1 MTGFRPIL
9 AVAVLLVWQ
18 SGATAVDKI
27 LTTKN
32 IRISGTIVR
41 MSSTEVEIKAGTRVS
56 KVPVN
61 EIKRL
66 TYDKPPRQL
75 RLAQVAIENGQPAD
89 ARNKLG
95 QVKVARLKRPFVK
108 QEIAFYKALA
118 GARLALQGEGNH
130 TRAVRDMLSF
140 RKNNRNNYHY
150 FECVDVLG
158 ELAMEMGRYPK
169 ASGFYAELAKAPWPD
184 YQLRAMVR
192 QGRALRSQ
200 GEFAAA
206 LEKFSDVIG
215 SDASNADTQRYINVA
230 TLGKAVC
237 LAESGKH
244 DEGIELVNSVI
255 AKTDGEDVQL
265 MGRTYITHGLCF
277 RKANRDKDALLAY
290 LHVDLL
296 YNSDPQ
302 SHAEA
307 LYHLAD
313 LWPRFNKPDR
323 ALAAQNLLES
333 RYPTSVW
340 NKRP

>member
-1 MTGFRPIL
+1 MTGFRPL
-9 AVAVLLVWQ
+9 LVVAVLLVWQ
-18 SGATAVDKI
+18 SEATAADDI

-32 IRISGTIVR
+32 IKIRGTIVR
-41 MSSTEVEIKAGTRVS
+41 MSSTEVEINAGARVR

-61 EIKRL
+61 EIQRL
-66 TYDKPPRQL
+66 TYDRAPPQL

-95 QVKVARLKRPFVK
+95 QVKVARLKDFVK
-108 QEIAFYKALA
+108 QEIAFYKVLA
-118 GARLALQGEGNH
+118 GARLALQGEENH
-130 TRAVRDMLSF
+130 GGAVREMLSF
-140 RKNNRNNYHY
+140 RKNHRNNYHY

-158 ELAMEMGRYPK
+158 QLAMDMGRYPK
-169 ASGFYAELAKAPWPD
+169 AVGFYMELAEAPWPD

-200 GEFAAA
+200 GEFATA
-206 LEKFSDVIG
+206 LEKFSDVIQ
-215 SDASNADTQRYINVA
+215 SDASNADAQRYKNVA
-230 TLGKAVC
+230 TLGKAAC

-244 DEGIELVNSVI
+244 NEGIELVNSVI
-255 AKTDGEDVQL
+255 EKTDGEDVQL
-265 MGRTYITHGLCF
+265 MGRTYIIHGLCF

-313 LWPRFNKPDR
+313 LWPRFKKPDR
-323 ALAAQNLLES
+323 ALAAQNLLQS

-340 NKRP
+340 NKRQ